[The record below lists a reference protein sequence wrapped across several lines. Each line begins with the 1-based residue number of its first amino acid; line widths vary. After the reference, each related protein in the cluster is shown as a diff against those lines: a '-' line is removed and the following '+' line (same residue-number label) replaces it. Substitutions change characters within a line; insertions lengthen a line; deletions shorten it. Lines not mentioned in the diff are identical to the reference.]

1 MSFWQMIPVMVLEKK
16 ALLALFSSREW
27 GAGGGGKKKQEE
39 RGESSSKHLFFQL
52 LDRVLNKTAG
62 G

>member
-1 MSFWQMIPVMVLEKK
+1 MIPVMVLEKK
-16 ALLALFSSREW
+16 ALLALFSSRESGRG
-27 GAGGGGKKKQEE
+27 GAVVKKQEE

>member
-1 MSFWQMIPVMVLEKK
+1 MIPVRILETK
-16 ALLALFSSREW
+16 AYLLSSGVER
-27 GAGGGGKKKQEE
+27 GVKKQEE
-39 RGESSSKHLFFQL
+39 GGESSSKHLFFQL